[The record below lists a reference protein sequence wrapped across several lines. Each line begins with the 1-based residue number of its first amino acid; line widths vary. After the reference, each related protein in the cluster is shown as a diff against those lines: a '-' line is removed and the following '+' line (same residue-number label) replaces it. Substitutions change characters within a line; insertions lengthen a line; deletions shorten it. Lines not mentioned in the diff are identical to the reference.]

1 MQPTHITDRVVF
13 PSFDCVSEPV
23 LPDRPEQ
30 KIDISHAKSTL
41 GSLII
46 VGKIAQIRAFFEQN
60 QAPALRKGLSE
71 GYTPLHI
78 AADRPDAKIITL
90 LLEYLP
96 EAINAVNYKGNTPLI
111 VAAKSGHTE
120 VVRALLTA
128 NSSAA
133 TKLQRRPPP
142 FWPPF
147 SSSFHAIK
155 TFLQGKPQ
163 PYVIPANQADIE
175 ASDSD
180 GNTAVIIAIEHGH
193 VATAKL
199 LINMGADVNASNHR
213 GVTPAMLTAATGDID
228 VLELLA
234 ANGADINAKD
244 HQGHSALI
252 YATCMPKAEC
262 DEHTIRRM
270 VTALTRLGAEVP
282 EKNALIDDLSV
293 I

>member
-1 MQPTHITDRVVF
+1 MQPTYITGRAAF
-13 PSFDCVSEPV
+13 PSSDYVPEPV

-30 KIDISHAKSTL
+30 KIDISRAKSTL

-46 VGKIAQIRAFFEQN
+46 VGKIARIRAFFEKN
-60 QAPALRKGLSE
+60 HPPALRKGLSK

-78 AADRPDAKIITL
+78 AADRPDAKLITL

-96 EAINAVNYKGNTPLI
+96 DAINAVNYKGNTPLI
-111 VAAKSGHTE
+111 VAAKSGHTA
-120 VVRALLTA
+120 VVRTLLTA
-128 NSSAA
+128 NGSAEA
-133 TKLQRRPPP
+133 RLQRRRPA

-147 SSSFHAIK
+147 SSTIDAIK
-155 TFLQGKPQ
+155 TLLWSRPQ
-163 PYVIPANQADIE
+163 PYVVPANQADIE

-180 GNTAVIIAIEHGH
+180 GNTALMVAIEHGH
-193 VATAKL
+193 VATAKV
-199 LINMGADVNASNHR
+199 LINMGANVNATNHH
-213 GVTPAMLTAATGDID
+213 GVTPVMLTAATGDIS

-234 ANGADINAKD
+234 ANGADISAKD

-262 DEHTIRRM
+262 DESTIRQM
-270 VTALTRLGAEVP
+270 VTALTRLGANVP
-282 EKNALIDDLSV
+282 EKNSLIDNLSV